1 MVILRAKCIV
11 AGMYVLFLLIVFTFV
26 KYLGKFSCK
35 IINVYVAV
43 ATSNNNDCT
52 SFDFVNRPVLNAY
65 LKLFNT
71 VI

>member
-11 AGMYVLFLLIVFTFV
+11 AGMYVLFLLVVFTFV

-35 IINVYVAV
+35 N
-43 ATSNNNDCT
+43 TCLRRCSNNYCT
-52 SFDFVNRPVLNAY
+52 SFDFVNRLVLNTY
-65 LKLFNT
+65 LKLLNT